1 MQTTRYVL
9 LSAFALLFMAV
20 SSLAQAQ
27 TALQL
32 VPVSPCR
39 LVDTRPQH
47 GGNGPILGLTSQ
59 SFILTGISGC
69 DIPATAVAYS
79 LNVTVVPQGP
89 LGYLTIWPTGET
101 QPVVSTLNSVDGRV
115 KANAAI
121 IGAGIGGAVSVYVT
135 NTTDVVLDIDGYFV
149 PAIDSALAF
158 YPLTPCRVA
167 DTRPQNGGSGPIP
180 GGTTQ
185 DFPILDIPGCVV
197 PATAQAYSLNLTA
210 VPPGP
215 LGYLT
220 VWPKGGSQPTVSTLN
235 DQTGTIVANAAIVP
249 AGAGGEISVFPL
261 NDTNLVI
268 DIDGYF
274 APPATGGL
282 ALYAVIPCRVFDT
295 RSGGGPP
302 FSGTLAPPVDVENSP
317 CHPSSQALAYALNAT
332 VVPQEALGYLTLWPD
347 GVQQP
352 LASTL
357 NAPDGFITNNMA
369 IVPTD
374 LGSDY
379 GKINAYAS
387 SSTHL
392 VLDISGYF
400 APLPPLS
407 ITTTSLPGGT
417 IYTPYTPTTL
427 VATGGEPPY
436 NWSVIGGS
444 LPPGLG
450 LSSAGVISGTP
461 IAGGVFSVTVQV
473 ADTLANA
480 ASKMLSITI
489 QSGSLEIT
497 TTQLPAGTVNVP
509 YSATLGASG
518 GTLPYAWSVVPGSGT
533 LPIGLSLD
541 GASGLISGTPTVAGA
556 SNFTVQ
562 VQDSSLPPVFATAP
576 LGITINAEASA
587 GSLSGPYAFSFNGYN
602 NGSPVFMAGSFISL
616 GNGNITSGVLDINS
630 ASGGPQQQL
639 SVTGTYSIQANGLG
653 TMTLLTSQ
661 GTLVFSVAIS
671 NKGITGTAR
680 NGNLIQRDPANPL
693 SYGSGVIVVQ
703 NSLNFNLAALHG
715 NYALGYFGVDP
726 SLKRFAGAGAYV
738 MDSSGNMSNGAGD
751 VDDNGVPASTTF
763 TGTFSAVNTQTGR
776 GTATLTINGNLTH
789 YAFYVGS
796 SVQILMVAT
805 DAIGSPANLTV
816 WSIAQ
821 QHSSAFSD
829 SSLNGV
835 GVVEVTGGDVVGG
848 NPVSEAEAGLL
859 TTDGQGNGS
868 VSLDQND
875 GGNLTQLHNSGTYTV
890 AANGR
895 VTLSSSFGANP
906 PVFYLT
912 DRNQAFVVGTDS
924 LVTSGILDAQAGS
937 PFTNQSIL
945 GTYLGGTVAPALS
958 SDTNAVSWGFADG
971 NGNINLSESTSGP
984 SGPGSSQFAGTYQLD
999 GTGRAEL
1006 SLNGNPAGVIY
1017 TVTPQK
1023 FVLLPNSAFPPDP
1036 AGPVLSTFSRGSIN

>member
-1 MQTTRYVL
+1 MRTTRYVL
-9 LSAFALLFMAV
+9 LSAFALLLMAV

-39 LVDTRPQH
+39 LVDTRPQY
-47 GGNGPILGLTSQ
+47 GGNGPILGGNFQ
-59 SFILTGISGC
+59 SFILTGKC
-69 DIPATAVAYS
+69 NIPATAAAFS
-79 LNVTVVPQGP
+79 LNVAVVPQGP
-89 LGYLTIWPTGET
+89 LGYLTIWPTGGP
-101 QPVVSTLNSVDGRV
+101 QPVVSTLNSLDGRI

-121 IGAGIGGAVSVYVT
+121 IGAGTGGAVSVYVT
-135 NTTDVVLDIDGYFV
+135 NTTNVVLDIDAYFT
-149 PAIDSALAF
+149 PAVDSALAF
-158 YPLTPCRVA
+158 YPLTPCRIA
-167 DTRPQNGGSGPIP
+167 DTRPERGGGGPIP

-185 DFPILDIPGCVV
+185 NFPILDIAGCSV
-197 PATAQAYSLNLTA
+197 PATAQAYSLNLAA
-210 VPPGP
+210 VPPSP

-220 VWPKGGSQPTVSTLN
+220 VWPAGGSRPNVSTLN
-235 DQTGTIVANAAIVP
+235 DLTGTIVANAAIVV
-249 AGAGGEISVFPL
+249 AGTGGEISVYPSS
-261 NDTNLVI
+261 DTNLVI

-274 APPATGGL
+274 APPATAGL
-282 ALYAVIPCRVFDT
+282 ALYAVTPCRVIDT
-295 RSGGGPP
+295 RSGSGQP
-302 FSGTLAPPVDVENSP
+302 FSGLLDPPVDVENSP
-317 CHPSSQALAYALNAT
+317 CHPSAQALAYALNAT
-332 VVPQEALGYLTLWPD
+332 VVPQGALGYLTLWPD
-347 GVQQP
+347 GISQP

-357 NAPDGFITNNMA
+357 NALDGFITNNMA

-374 LGSDY
+374 RPDY

-387 SSTHL
+387 GTTHL

-427 VATGGEPPY
+427 AATGGEPPY

-489 QSGSLEIT
+489 QTGSLAIT

-518 GTLPYAWSVVPGSGT
+518 GTPPYAWSIISGT
-533 LPIGLSLD
+533 LPINLNLD
-541 GASGLISGTPTVAGA
+541 GASGVISGTPTVAGA

-562 VQDSSLPPVFATAP
+562 VQDSSSPPVFATAP
-576 LGITINAEASA
+576 LGITINAAA
-587 GSLSGPYAFSFNGYN
+587 TTAALSGPYSFSFNGYN
-602 NGSPVFMAGSFISL
+602 NGSPVFMAGSFISD
-616 GNGNITSGVLDINS
+616 GNGNITSGVLDSNS
-630 ASGGPQQQL
+630 ASGGPQQQV

-653 TMTLLTSQ
+653 TMTFLTSQ

-671 NKGITGTAR
+671 NKGITGTSR
-680 NGNLIQRDPANPL
+680 NGNLIQRDPANPA
-693 SYGSGVIVVQ
+693 SYGSGVIAVQ
-703 NSLNFNLAALHG
+703 NSLNFNLPSLHG

-738 MDSSGNMSNGAGD
+738 MDTNGNLSNGAGD

-789 YAFYVGS
+789 YAFYVAS
-796 SVQILMVAT
+796 SVQIIMVAT
-805 DAIGSPANLTV
+805 DAISSPANLTV
-816 WSIAQ
+816 WSITQ
-821 QHSSAFSD
+821 QSSSAFSD

-835 GVVEVTGGDVVGG
+835 GVVEVTGSDVVGG

-868 VSLDQND
+868 ISLDQND
-875 GGNLTQLHNSGTYTV
+875 GGTLTQLHNSGTYTV

-906 PVFYLT
+906 PVFYLVG
-912 DRNQAFVVGTDS
+912 RNQAFVVGTDS
-924 LVTSGILDAQAGS
+924 LVTSGILDAQSSS

-984 SGPGSSQFAGTYQLD
+984 SGPGSSQFAGTYQVD
-999 GTGRAEL
+999 GTARAVL
-1006 SLNGNPAGVIY
+1006 TLNGNPAGVIY
-1017 TVTPQK
+1017 TVNPQK
-1023 FVLLPNSAFPPDP
+1023 FVVLPSS
-1036 AGPVLSTFSRGSIN
+1036 AGPVLSTFVRGSIN

>member
-1 MQTTRYVL
+1 
-9 LSAFALLFMAV
+9 MAV

-39 LVDTRPQH
+39 LVDTRPQY
-47 GGNGPILGLTSQ
+47 GGNGPILGGNFQ
-59 SFILTGISGC
+59 SFILTGKC
-69 DIPATAVAYS
+69 NIPATAAAFS
-79 LNVTVVPQGP
+79 LNVAVVPQGP
-89 LGYLTIWPTGET
+89 LGYLTIWPTGGP
-101 QPVVSTLNSVDGRV
+101 QPVVSTLNSLDGRI

-121 IGAGIGGAVSVYVT
+121 IGAGTGGAVSVYVT
-135 NTTDVVLDIDGYFV
+135 NTTNVVLDIDAYFT
-149 PAIDSALAF
+149 PAVDSALAF
-158 YPLTPCRVA
+158 YPLTPCRIA
-167 DTRPQNGGSGPIP
+167 DTRPERGGGGPIP

-185 DFPILDIPGCVV
+185 NFPILDIAGCSV
-197 PATAQAYSLNLTA
+197 PATAQAYSLNLAA
-210 VPPGP
+210 VPPSP

-220 VWPKGGSQPTVSTLN
+220 VWPAGGSRPNVSTLN
-235 DQTGTIVANAAIVP
+235 DLTGTIVANAAIVV
-249 AGAGGEISVFPL
+249 AGTGGEISVYPSS
-261 NDTNLVI
+261 DTNLVI

-274 APPATGGL
+274 APPATAGL
-282 ALYAVIPCRVFDT
+282 ALYAVTPCRVIDT
-295 RSGGGPP
+295 RSGSGQP
-302 FSGTLAPPVDVENSP
+302 FSGLLDPPVDVENSP
-317 CHPSSQALAYALNAT
+317 CHPSAQALAYALNAT
-332 VVPQEALGYLTLWPD
+332 VVPQGALGYLTLWPD
-347 GVQQP
+347 GISQP

-357 NAPDGFITNNMA
+357 NALDGFITNNMA

-374 LGSDY
+374 RPDY

-387 SSTHL
+387 GTTHL

-407 ITTTSLPGGT
+407 ITTTTLPGGT
-417 IYTPYTPTTL
+417 IYTPYPPTAL
-427 VATGGEPPY
+427 AATGGEPPY

-489 QSGSLEIT
+489 QTGSLAIT

-518 GTLPYAWSVVPGSGT
+518 GTPPYAWSIISGT
-533 LPIGLSLD
+533 LPINLNLD
-541 GASGLISGTPTVAGA
+541 GASGVISGTPTVAGA

-562 VQDSSLPPVFATAP
+562 VQDSSSPPVFATAP
-576 LGITINAEASA
+576 LGITINAAA
-587 GSLSGPYAFSFNGYN
+587 TTAALSGPYAFSFNGYN
-602 NGSPVFMAGSFISL
+602 NGSPVFMAGSFISD
-616 GNGNITSGVLDINS
+616 GNGNITSGVLDSNS
-630 ASGGPQQQL
+630 ASGGPQQQV

-653 TMTLLTSQ
+653 TMTFLTSQ

-671 NKGITGTAR
+671 NKGITGTSR
-680 NGNLIQRDPANPL
+680 NGNLIQRDPANPA
-693 SYGSGVIVVQ
+693 SYGSGVIAVQ
-703 NSLNFNLAALHG
+703 NSLNFNLPSLHG

-738 MDSSGNMSNGAGD
+738 MDTNGNLSNGAGD

-789 YAFYVGS
+789 YAFYVAS
-796 SVQILMVAT
+796 SVQIIMVAT
-805 DAIGSPANLTV
+805 DAISSPANLTV
-816 WSIAQ
+816 WSITQ
-821 QHSSAFSD
+821 QSSSAFSD

-835 GVVEVTGGDVVGG
+835 GVVEVTGSDVVGG

-868 VSLDQND
+868 ISLDQND
-875 GGNLTQLHNSGTYTV
+875 GGTLTQLHNSGTYTV

-906 PVFYLT
+906 PVFYLVG
-912 DRNQAFVVGTDS
+912 RNQAFVVGTDS
-924 LVTSGILDAQAGS
+924 LVTSGILDAQSSS

-984 SGPGSSQFAGTYQLD
+984 SGPGSSQFAGTYQVD
-999 GTGRAEL
+999 GTGRAVL
-1006 SLNGNPAGVIY
+1006 TLNGNPAGVIY
-1017 TVTPQK
+1017 TVNPQK
-1023 FVLLPNSAFPPDP
+1023 FVVLPSS
-1036 AGPVLSTFSRGSIN
+1036 AGPVLSTFVRGSIN

>member
-1 MQTTRYVL
+1 
-9 LSAFALLFMAV
+9 
-20 SSLAQAQ
+20 
-27 TALQL
+27 
-32 VPVSPCR
+32 
-39 LVDTRPQH
+39 
-47 GGNGPILGLTSQ
+47 
-59 SFILTGISGC
+59 
-69 DIPATAVAYS
+69 
-79 LNVTVVPQGP
+79 
-89 LGYLTIWPTGET
+89 
-101 QPVVSTLNSVDGRV
+101 
-115 KANAAI
+115 
-121 IGAGIGGAVSVYVT
+121 
-135 NTTDVVLDIDGYFV
+135 
-149 PAIDSALAF
+149 
-158 YPLTPCRVA
+158 
-167 DTRPQNGGSGPIP
+167 
-180 GGTTQ
+180 
-185 DFPILDIPGCVV
+185 
-197 PATAQAYSLNLTA
+197 
-210 VPPGP
+210 
-215 LGYLT
+215 
-220 VWPKGGSQPTVSTLN
+220 
-235 DQTGTIVANAAIVP
+235 
-249 AGAGGEISVFPL
+249 
-261 NDTNLVI
+261 
-268 DIDGYF
+268 
-274 APPATGGL
+274 
-282 ALYAVIPCRVFDT
+282 
-295 RSGGGPP
+295 
-302 FSGTLAPPVDVENSP
+302 
-317 CHPSSQALAYALNAT
+317 
-332 VVPQEALGYLTLWPD
+332 
-347 GVQQP
+347 
-352 LASTL
+352 
-357 NAPDGFITNNMA
+357 
-369 IVPTD
+369 
-374 LGSDY
+374 
-379 GKINAYAS
+379 
-387 SSTHL
+387 
-392 VLDISGYF
+392 
-400 APLPPLS
+400 
-407 ITTTSLPGGT
+407 
-417 IYTPYTPTTL
+417 
-427 VATGGEPPY
+427 
-436 NWSVIGGS
+436 
-444 LPPGLG
+444 
-450 LSSAGVISGTP
+450 
-461 IAGGVFSVTVQV
+461 
-473 ADTLANA
+473 
-480 ASKMLSITI
+480 
-489 QSGSLEIT
+489 
-497 TTQLPAGTVNVP
+497 VP

-541 GASGLISGTPTVAGA
+541 GASGVISGTPTVAGA

-562 VQDSSLPPVFATAP
+562 VQDSSSPPVFATAP

-602 NGSPVFMAGSFISL
+602 NGSPVFMAGSFISD
-616 GNGNITSGVLDINS
+616 GHGNITSGVLDMNS
-630 ASGGPQQQL
+630 ASGGPQQQV

-680 NGNLIQRDPANPL
+680 NGNLIQRDPANPA

-738 MDSSGNMSNGAGD
+738 MDSNGNLSNGAGD
-751 VDDNGVPASTTF
+751 VDDNGVAASTTF

-835 GVVEVTGGDVVGG
+835 GVVEVTGSDVVGG

-875 GGNLTQLHNSGTYTV
+875 GGTLTQLHNSGTYTV

-971 NGNINLSESTSGP
+971 NGNINLSENTSGP

-1023 FVLLPNSAFPPDP
+1023 FVVLPNSAS
-1036 AGPVLSTFSRGSIN
+1036 PVLSTFSRGSLN

>member
-1 MQTTRYVL
+1 MRTTRYIL
-9 LSAFALLFMAV
+9 SSAFALLLMAV

-47 GGNGPILGLTSQ
+47 GGNGPIPGGTSQ

-69 DIPATAVAYS
+69 NIPATAVAYS
-79 LNVTVVPQGP
+79 LNVTAVPQGP

-121 IGAGIGGAVSVYVT
+121 IGAGTGGAVSVYVT
-135 NTTDVVLDIDGYFV
+135 NTTDAVLDIDGYFA

-158 YPLTPCRVA
+158 YPLTPCRVV
-167 DTRPQNGGSGPIP
+167 DTRPQHGGGGPIP

-197 PATAQAYSLNLTA
+197 PATAQAYSLNVTA

-249 AGAGGEISVFPL
+249 AGTGGDISVFPL

-295 RSGGGPP
+295 RSGGGQP

-332 VVPQEALGYLTLWPD
+332 VVPQEALGYLTLWPA
-347 GVQQP
+347 GVLQP

-357 NAPDGFITNNMA
+357 NAFDGFITNNMA

-374 LGSDY
+374 LGPDY
-379 GKINAYAS
+379 GKINAFAS
-387 SSTHL
+387 GTTHL

-407 ITTTSLPGGT
+407 VTTTSLPGGT
-417 IYTPYTPTTL
+417 IFTPYPPTTL
-427 VATGGEPPY
+427 AATGGEPPY

-461 IAGGVFSVTVQV
+461 VAGGVFSVTVQV

-489 QSGSLEIT
+489 ETGSLVIT

-518 GTLPYAWSVVPGSGT
+518 GTPPYAWSITSGT

-541 GASGLISGTPTVAGA
+541 GASGEISGTPTVAGA

-576 LGITINAEASA
+576 LSITINAEATSA
-587 GSLSGPYAFSFNGYN
+587 ALSGPYAFSFNGYN
-602 NGSPVFMAGSFISL
+602 NGSPVFMAGSFISR
-616 GNGNITSGVLDINS
+616 GDGNITSGVLDINS
-630 ASGGPQQQL
+630 ASGGPQQQV

-661 GTLVFSVAIS
+661 GNFVFAVAIS
-671 NKGITGTAR
+671 DKGISGTAR
-680 NGNLIQRDPANPL
+680 NGNLIQRDPANPA
-693 SYGSGVIVVQ
+693 SYGSGVILVQ
-703 NSLNFNLAALHG
+703 NSLNFNLPSLHG
-715 NYALGYFGVDP
+715 NYAVGYFGVDP

-738 MDSSGNMSNGAGD
+738 MDSNGNLSNGTGD

-763 TGTFSAVNTQTGR
+763 TGTFSAVGTQTGR

-789 YAFYVGS
+789 YAFYVAS
-796 SVQILMVAT
+796 SVQIIMVAT
-805 DAIGSPANLTV
+805 DAISSPANLTV

-821 QHSSAFSD
+821 QHSSAFNNSF
-829 SSLNGV
+829 LNGV
-835 GVVEVTGGDVVGG
+835 GVVEVTGSDVVGG

-868 VSLDQND
+868 ISLDQND
-875 GGNLTQLHNSGTYTV
+875 GGTLTQLHNSGTYNV
-890 AANGR
+890 APNGR

-924 LVTSGILDAQAGS
+924 LVTSGILDAQSSS
-937 PFTNQSIL
+937 PFTNASIL

-971 NGNINLSESTSGP
+971 NGNINLSENTSGP
-984 SGPGSSQFAGTYQLD
+984 SGPGSSQFAGTYQVD

-1006 SLNGNPAGVIY
+1006 TLNGNPAGVIY
-1017 TVTPQK
+1017 TINPQK
-1023 FVLLPNSAFPPDP
+1023 FVVLPNS
-1036 AGPVLSTFSRGSIN
+1036 AGPVLSTFVRGSIN

>member
-1 MQTTRYVL
+1 MRTTRYVL
-9 LSAFALLFMAV
+9 SSAFALLLMAV

-39 LVDTRPQH
+39 LVDTRPQY
-47 GGNGPILGLTSQ
+47 GGNGPILGGNFQ
-59 SFILTGISGC
+59 SFILTGRTGC
-69 DIPATAVAYS
+69 DIPATAVAFS
-79 LNVTVVPQGP
+79 LNVAVVPQGP
-89 LGYLTIWPTGET
+89 LGYLTIWPTGQT
-101 QPVVSTLNSVDGRV
+101 RPVVATLNSLDGRI

-121 IGAGIGGAVSVYVT
+121 IGAGTGGAVSVYVT
-135 NTTDVVLDIDGYFV
+135 NTTNVVLDVDGYFA

-158 YPLTPCRVA
+158 YPLTPCRIA
-167 DTRPQNGGSGPIP
+167 DTRPQHGGGGPIP

-185 DFPILDIPGCVV
+185 NFPILDIPGCTV
-197 PATAQAYSLNLTA
+197 PATAQAYSLNLAA

-220 VWPKGGSQPTVSTLN
+220 VWPAGGSRPTVSTLN
-235 DQTGTIVANAAIVP
+235 DLTGTIVANAAIVE
-249 AGAGGEISVFPL
+249 AGTGGEISVYPS

-274 APPATGGL
+274 APPATAGL
-282 ALYAVIPCRVFDT
+282 ALYAVTPCRVIDT
-295 RSGGGPP
+295 RSGGGQP
-302 FSGTLAPPVDVENSP
+302 FSGTLVPPVDVENSP
-317 CHPSSQALAYALNAT
+317 CAPSSQALAYALNAT
-332 VVPQEALGYLTLWPD
+332 VVPQGQLGYLTLWPD
-347 GVQQP
+347 GVSQP

-357 NAPDGFITNNMA
+357 NALDGFITNNMA

-374 LGSDY
+374 LGPDY

-387 SSTHL
+387 GTTHL

-400 APLPPLS
+400 APLSPLS

-417 IYTPYTPTTL
+417 IFIAYPPTTL
-427 VATGGEPPY
+427 AATGGEPPY

-461 IAGGVFSVTVQV
+461 TAGGVFNVTVQV

-489 QSGSLEIT
+489 ETGSLAIT

-518 GTLPYAWSVVPGSGT
+518 GTPPYAWSIIVGT

-541 GASGLISGTPTVAGA
+541 GASGVISGTPTVAGA

-562 VQDSSLPPVFATAP
+562 VQDSSLPPLVATAP
-576 LGITINAEASA
+576 LGITINAEATSA
-587 GSLSGPYAFSFNGYN
+587 ALSGPYAFSFSGYN
-602 NGSPVFMAGSFISL
+602 NGSPVFMAGSFISD
-616 GNGNITSGVLDINS
+616 GNGNITSGVLDLNS
-630 ASGGPQQQL
+630 ASGGPQQQV

-653 TMTLLTSQ
+653 SMTFLTSQ
-661 GTLVFSVAIS
+661 GTFVFAVAIS
-671 NKGITGTAR
+671 NKGISGTAR
-680 NGNLIQRDPANPL
+680 NGNLIQRDPANPA
-693 SYGSGVIVVQ
+693 SYGTGIIAVQ
-703 NSLNFNLAALHG
+703 NSLNFNLPSLHG

-738 MDSSGNMSNGAGD
+738 MDSNGNLSNGAGD

-789 YAFYVGS
+789 YAFYVAS
-796 SVQILMVAT
+796 SVQIVMVAT

-821 QHSSAFSD
+821 QHSSSFSD

-835 GVVEVTGGDVVGG
+835 GVVEVTGSDVVGG

-868 VSLDQND
+868 ISLDQND
-875 GGNLTQLHNSGTYTV
+875 GGTVTQLHNSGTYTV

-924 LVTSGILDAQAGS
+924 LVTSGILDAQSSA
-937 PFTNQSIL
+937 PFTNASIL

-971 NGNINLSESTSGP
+971 NGNINLSENTSGP
-984 SGPGSSQFAGTYQLD
+984 SGPGSSQFAGTYQVD
-999 GTGRAEL
+999 GTGRAVL
-1006 SLNGNPAGVIY
+1006 TLNGNPAGVIY
-1017 TVTPQK
+1017 TVNPQK
-1023 FVLLPNSAFPPDP
+1023 FVVLPNS
-1036 AGPVLSTFSRGSIN
+1036 AGPVLSTFVRGSIN

>member
-1 MQTTRYVL
+1 MRTTRYVL
-9 LSAFALLFMAV
+9 SSAFALVFMAIC
-20 SSLAQAQ
+20 SLAQAQ

-32 VPVSPCR
+32 VPVTPCR
-39 LVDTRPQH
+39 LVDTRPQY
-47 GGNGPILGLTSQ
+47 GGNGPIPGGTFQ
-59 SFILTGISGC
+59 SFVLTGKCS
-69 DIPATAVAYS
+69 IPDTAAAFS
-79 LNVTVVPQGP
+79 LNVAVVPQGP
-89 LGYLTIWPTGET
+89 LGYLTIWPTGQT
-101 QPVVSTLNSVDGRV
+101 RPVVATLNSLDGRI

-121 IGAGIGGAVSVYVT
+121 IGAGTGGAVSVYVT
-135 NTTDVVLDIDGYFV
+135 NTTDVVLDVDGYFA

-158 YPLTPCRVA
+158 YPLTPCRIA
-167 DTRPQNGGSGPIP
+167 DTRPQHGGGGPIP

-185 DFPILDIPGCVV
+185 NFPILDIPGCSV
-197 PATAQAYSLNLTA
+197 PATAQAYSLNLAA
-210 VPPGP
+210 VPLGP
-215 LGYLT
+215 LGFLT
-220 VWPKGGSQPTVSTLN
+220 VWPAGGSRPTVSTLN
-235 DQTGTIVANAAIVP
+235 DLTGTIVANAAIIE
-249 AGAGGEISVFPL
+249 AGTGGEISVFPT

-282 ALYAVIPCRVFDT
+282 ALYAVTPCRVIDT
-295 RSGGGPP
+295 RSGGGQP
-302 FSGTLAPPVDVENSP
+302 FSGLLNPPVDVEHSP
-317 CHPSSQALAYALNAT
+317 CAPSSQALAYALNAT
-332 VVPQEALGYLTLWPD
+332 VVPQGQLGYLTLWPD
-347 GVQQP
+347 GVSQP

-357 NAPDGFITNNMA
+357 NALDGFITNNMA

-374 LGSDY
+374 LGPDY
-379 GKINAYAS
+379 GKINAYAAGT
-387 SSTHL
+387 THL

-417 IYTPYTPTTL
+417 IFIPYPPTTL
-427 VATGGEPPY
+427 AATGGEPPY

-461 IAGGVFSVTVQV
+461 VAGGVFSVTVQV

-489 QSGSLEIT
+489 ETGSLVIT

-518 GTLPYAWSVVPGSGT
+518 GTPPYAWSIISGT

-541 GASGLISGTPTVAGA
+541 GASGVISGTPTVAGA

-562 VQDSSLPPVFATAP
+562 VQDSSLPPLVATAP
-576 LGITINAEASA
+576 LGITINAAA
-587 GSLSGPYAFSFNGYN
+587 TTAALSGPYAFSFNGYN
-602 NGSPVFMAGSFISL
+602 NGSPVFMAGSFISD
-616 GNGNITSGVLDINS
+616 GSGNITSGVLDLNS
-630 ASGGPQQQL
+630 ASSPWQQSTPL
-639 SVTGTYSIQANGLG
+639 LTGSGYSIQANGLG

-661 GTLVFSVAIS
+661 GNFVFAVAIS
-671 NKGITGTAR
+671 DKGISGTAR
-680 NGNLIQRDPANPL
+680 NGNLIQRDPANPA
-693 SYGSGVIVVQ
+693 SYGSGVILVQ
-703 NSLNFNLAALHG
+703 NSLNFNLPSLHG
-715 NYALGYFGVDP
+715 NYAVGYFGVDP

-738 MDSSGNMSNGAGD
+738 MDTNGNLSNGAGD

-789 YAFYVGS
+789 YAFYVAS
-796 SVQILMVAT
+796 SVQIVMVAT
-805 DAIGSPANLTV
+805 DAISSPANLTV

-821 QHSSAFSD
+821 QHSSAFNNSF
-829 SSLNGV
+829 LNGV
-835 GVVEVTGGDVVGG
+835 GVVEVTGSDVVGG
-848 NPVSEAEAGLL
+848 NPVSEAAAGLL
-859 TTDGQGNGS
+859 TTDGRGNGS
-868 VSLDQND
+868 ISLDQND
-875 GGNLTQLHNSGTYTV
+875 GGTLTQLHNSGTYNV
-890 AANGR
+890 APNGR

-924 LVTSGILDAQAGS
+924 LVTSGILDAQSSS
-937 PFTNQSIL
+937 PFTNASIL

-958 SDTNAVSWGFADG
+958 SDTNAVSWAFADG
-971 NGNINLSESTSGP
+971 NGNINLSENTSGP
-984 SGPGSSQFAGTYQLD
+984 SGPGSSQFAGTYQVD

-1006 SLNGNPAGVIY
+1006 TLNGNPAGVIY
-1017 TVTPQK
+1017 TVNPQK
-1023 FVLLPNSAFPPDP
+1023 FVVLPNS
-1036 AGPVLSTFSRGSIN
+1036 AGPVLSTFVRGSIN

>member
-32 VPVSPCR
+32 VPVFPCR

-197 PATAQAYSLNLTA
+197 PATALAYSLNLTA

-249 AGAGGEISVFPL
+249 AGTGGEISVFPL

-680 NGNLIQRDPANPL
+680 NGNLIQRDPANPA

-796 SVQILMVAT
+796 SVQIIMVST

-875 GGNLTQLHNSGTYTV
+875 GGSLTQLHNSGTYTV

>member
-1 MQTTRYVL
+1 
-9 LSAFALLFMAV
+9 
-20 SSLAQAQ
+20 
-27 TALQL
+27 
-32 VPVSPCR
+32 
-39 LVDTRPQH
+39 
-47 GGNGPILGLTSQ
+47 
-59 SFILTGISGC
+59 
-69 DIPATAVAYS
+69 
-79 LNVTVVPQGP
+79 
-89 LGYLTIWPTGET
+89 
-101 QPVVSTLNSVDGRV
+101 VVSTLNSVDGRV

-135 NTTDVVLDIDGYFV
+135 NTTDVVLDVDGYFV

-185 DFPILDIPGCVV
+185 DFPILNIPGCDV
-197 PATAQAYSLNLTA
+197 PATALAYSLNLTA

-249 AGAGGEISVFPL
+249 AGTGGEISVFPL

-282 ALYAVIPCRVFDT
+282 ALYAVMPCRVFDT
-295 RSGGGPP
+295 RSGGGQP
-302 FSGTLAPPVDVENSP
+302 FSGTLAPPVDVQNGP

-347 GVQQP
+347 GVLQP

-374 LGSDY
+374 LGPDY

-417 IYTPYTPTTL
+417 IYTPYPPTTL

-541 GASGLISGTPTVAGA
+541 GASGVISGTPTVGGA

-562 VQDSSLPPVFATAP
+562 VQDSSSPPVFATAP

-602 NGSPVFMAGSFISL
+602 NGSPVFMAGSFISD
-616 GNGNITSGVLDINS
+616 GHGNITSGVLDINS
-630 ASGGPQQQL
+630 ASGPWQQSTPL
-639 SVTGTYSIQANGLG
+639 LTGSGYSIQANGLG

-680 NGNLIQRDPANPL
+680 NGNLIQRDPANPA

-703 NSLNFNLAALHG
+703 NSLNFNLAALQG

-738 MDSSGNMSNGAGD
+738 MDSNGNLSNGAGD

-816 WSIAQ
+816 WTIAQ
-821 QHSSAFSD
+821 QHSSSFSD

-835 GVVEVTGGDVVGG
+835 GVVEVTGSDVVGG

-875 GGNLTQLHNSGTYTV
+875 GGTLTQLHNSGTYTV

-906 PVFYLT
+906 PVFYLV

-984 SGPGSSQFAGTYQLD
+984 GGPGSSQFAGTYQLD

-1036 AGPVLSTFSRGSIN
+1036 AGPVLSTFSRGSLN